1 MNILYNCYSLLRILP
16 LKGIEFVTN
25 CIAGNNAI
33 KTYRLINTSNSTKIS
48 NHITNI
54 FLEPTHIIDNIYL
67 GNAYNSSNYSVIK
80 NNNIK
85 YIINVTKELPNYYE
99 KNDINYYRIPIS
111 DNCEHHISI
120 YIQDAMKFIEQ
131 TQSNNNGNIL
141 IHCYMGSSRSA
152 SIILAYLVYKYKYD
166 IDKAIDFIKNKRNIV
181 NINLNFI
188 DDVRNYFNNDVH
200 NYIINDNYN

>member
-16 LKGIEFVTN
+16 IKGIEFVTN
-25 CIAGNNAI
+25 YIAGNNTV
-33 KTYRLINTSNSTKIS
+33 KTYRLINISNSTKIS

-67 GNAYNSSNYSVIK
+67 GNAYNSSNYLVIK

-85 YIINVTKELPNYYE
+85 YVVNVTKELPNYYE
-99 KNDINYYRIPIS
+99 NNDINYYRIPIS
-111 DNCEHHISI
+111 DNCEYHISSH
-120 YIQDAMKFIEQ
+120 IQNVIDFIEQ
-131 TQSNNNGNIL
+131 SQKNNNGNIL

-152 SIILAYLVYKYKYD
+152 SIVLAYLVYKYKYD
-166 IDKAIDFIKNKRNIV
+166 INKAIEFIKSKRNIV

-188 DDVRNYFNNDVH
+188 DDIQNYFINN
-200 NYIINDNYN
+200 NFN